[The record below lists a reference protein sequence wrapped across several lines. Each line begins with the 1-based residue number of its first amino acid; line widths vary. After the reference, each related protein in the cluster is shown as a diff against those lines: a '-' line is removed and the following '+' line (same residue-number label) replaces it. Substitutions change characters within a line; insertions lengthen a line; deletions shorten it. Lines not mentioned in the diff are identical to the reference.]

1 MKQTVCLLVAI
12 FCYGCEASYAQTPIA
27 KETSAL
33 PASQTSTQD
42 IVTKATGQL
51 PASSEPTFDSGTD
64 DRLKRAINT
73 YAGIAARGGWPA
85 VPKEAKFAIG
95 TEGPHD
101 NLLRQRLII
110 SGDLAPSLASG
121 SFDADLSG
129 ALKHFQRRH
138 GLSETGNIGP
148 RTLAALNVTVQQR
161 SKQLEASLLRT
172 NTIGFNFGTRFVAVN
187 IPAAFVEAVEN
198 DKVVHRYRVVVGK
211 TEKPSPT
218 VTSEITD
225 INLNPNWTVPASIT
239 KNEIAAHMRK
249 DPTYLSRM
257 HMQVY
262 DDHDAAIDAGTV
274 DWAVGKT
281 PNAIVR
287 QEPGPWN
294 ALGQLKIDMPNS
306 YAVYMHD
313 TNQKSLLSADY
324 RFDSHGCARVE
335 NVRDLAAWLLQE
347 TPDWDRAKIDK
358 AIATGERQTVRLAR
372 KVPVAWIYLT
382 GWMTRDGVVH
392 FRDDIYS
399 QDEQLLDATT
409 EVKAFFDEASDQAPS
424 KIKN

>member
-1 MKQTVCLLVAI
+1 MKRFMGLIAATIWIVGPSYGQAPVPKERLVA
-12 FCYGCEASYAQTPIA
+12 
-27 KETSAL
+27 SAPL
-33 PASQTSTQD
+33 ISDVGTG
-42 IVTKATGQL
+42 TKTTGQL
-51 PASSEPTFDSGTD
+51 PSSREPTFDEGTD
-64 DRLKRAINT
+64 DRLKQAIRA
-73 YAGIAARGGWPA
+73 YAGITAGGGWP
-85 VPKEAKFAIG
+85 VIPKEAKFVLG
-95 TEGPHD
+95 TEGAHD

-110 SGDLAPSLASG
+110 SGDLAPSLVSG
-121 SFDADLSG
+121 AFDAGLAG
-129 ALKHFQRRH
+129 AIKHFQQRH
-138 GLSETGNIGP
+138 GLAETGNVGP

-172 NTIGFNFGTRFVAVN
+172 AAIDFHFGTRFVAVN

-198 DKVVHRYRVVVGK
+198 DQVVHRYRVVVGK

-225 INLNPNWTVPASIT
+225 INLNPNWTLPASIT

-262 DDHDAAIDAGTV
+262 DDHNIVVDPSSV
-274 DWAVGKT
+274 DWSVGKT

-313 TNQKSLLSADY
+313 TNQKGLLSEDY

-347 TPDWDRAKIDK
+347 TATWDRAKIDA
-358 AIATGERQTVRLAR
+358 AISTGERQTIKLA
-372 KVPVAWIYLT
+372 KTVPVAWIYLT
-382 GWMTRDGVVH
+382 GWMTRDGVIH
-392 FRDDIYS
+392 FRDDIYA
-399 QDEQLLDATT
+399 QDEQLLAATT
-409 EVKAFFDEASDQAPS
+409 EVKAFFDEANERNSS
-424 KIKN
+424 KSTN

>member
-1 MKQTVCLLVAI
+1 MKRILCLFVATVWLSS
-12 FCYGCEASYAQTPIA
+12 GSTYAQT
-27 KETSAL
+27 SAPREEPRA
-33 PASQTSTQD
+33 PASHTNVPD
-42 IVTKATGQL
+42 VGTKATGQ
-51 PASSEPTFDSGTD
+51 PPSSSEPTFDAGTD
-64 DRLKRAINT
+64 DRLKEAIEA
-73 YAGIAARGGWPA
+73 YAEIAARGGWLAIPTD
-85 VPKEAKFAIG
+85 AKFIIG
-95 TEGPHD
+95 NEGVHD
-101 NLLRQRLII
+101 NLLRQRLILG
-110 SGDLAPSLASG
+110 GDLASSSASG
-121 SFDADLSG
+121 AFDTEVVN
-129 ALKHFQRRH
+129 ALKHFQKRH
-138 GLSETGNIGP
+138 GLAETGNVGP

-172 NTIGFNFGTRFVAVN
+172 ATIGFAFGPRFVAVN

-225 INLNPNWTVPASIT
+225 INLNPNWTIPASIT
-239 KNEIAAHMRK
+239 KNEIAVHTRK
-249 DPTYLSRM
+249 DATYLSRM
-257 HMQVY
+257 HMQLY
-262 DDHDAAIDAGTV
+262 DDHDAILDPNTV

-294 ALGQLKIDMPNS
+294 ALGQLKINMPNS

-324 RFDSHGCARVE
+324 RFDSHGCVRVE

-347 TPDWDRAKIDK
+347 TPGWDRAKIDA
-358 AIATGERQTVRLAR
+358 AISTGERQTVKLTN

-382 GWMTRDGVVH
+382 GWVTRDGVVN
-392 FRDDIYS
+392 FRDDIYA
-399 QDEQLLDATT
+399 QDDQLLDATA
-409 EVKAFFDEASDQAPS
+409 EEKAFFEQAARNAGPDT
-424 KIKN
+424 K